1 MQSCKPILLSL
12 GSLMLVGGICASTA
26 SAQPLSAKTELT
38 SLLDADRLHINTRNI
53 DHARSTLDALLVD
66 STRNNDT
73 ERSASYVTDDGLLHL
88 LQNDLRSAQQLC
100 TAALEER
107 KKVCQ
112 PSDPKLAESYNALSI
127 VALHQQDYALAEQYV
142 QNAIEIEQ
150 KDPERNALRL
160 SDSYDIM
167 ARIYLDQGNFPKA
180 ELPAVQA
187 WKVRTRILGA
197 ASPVVAQSLYTLSI
211 YYAQK
216 GDFANAQTLLQD
228 SILYGDPL
236 QKSTSLFAQSMMYAA
251 QGNTEQ
257 SRKTFDEGT
266 KLKQAVLGDNNTG
279 VSAFK
284 TLYVKY
290 LWNHQHW
297 LDAIE
302 MRSSLSSHPLTQSLD
317 LDGRLVQRSFMQ
329 KEVPQQLILKNVAMV
344 ATIAI
349 GALTLM
355 GLLLFAPQFM
365 YLPNGTGLVEFLRAT
380 RREDLRPKRRP
391 EITKT
396 GLAAVGK
403 SSRQSTPQSNQ
414 QSTKQPTRQTQK
426 PNGRLGLQA
435 ERCATP
441 QWKPEEDSK
450 ASTSA
455 TKSEEK

>member
-1 MQSCKPILLSL
+1 MQFCKPILLSI
-12 GSLMLVGGICASTA
+12 GSLMLIGGICASTA
-26 SAQPLSAKTELT
+26 LAQPLSAKTELT
-38 SLLDADRLHINTRNI
+38 SLLDADRLHLGTRNI
-53 DHARSTLDALLVD
+53 DYARSILDGLLAD

-73 ERSASYVTDDGLLHL
+73 ERNASYATDEGLLQL

-100 TAALEER
+100 SVALEER
-107 KKVCQ
+107 KRICQ
-112 PSDPKLAESYNALSI
+112 PTDPKLADSYNALSI

-142 QNAIEIEQ
+142 QTAIEIEQ

-160 SDSYDIM
+160 SDSFDIM
-167 ARIYLDQGNFPKA
+167 ARIYLDEGNFQKA

-187 WKVRTRILGA
+187 WKIRTHVLGA
-197 ASPVVAQSLYTLSI
+197 ANPVVAQSLYTLSL

-257 SRKTFDEGT
+257 SRKTFDEGVA
-266 KLKQAVLGDNNTG
+266 LKKAVLGDNNSG

-302 MRSSLSSHPLTQSLD
+302 MRGTITPHPLTQSLD

-329 KEVPQQLILKNVAMV
+329 KEIPQQLILKNVAMV

-349 GALTLM
+349 GALTVM

-365 YLPNGTGLVEFLRAT
+365 YLPSGTGLVEFLRAT
-380 RREDLRPKRRP
+380 RREDLRPTRRT

-403 SSRQSTPQSNQ
+403 STQQPPQLAQ
-414 QSTKQPTRQTQK
+414 R

-435 ERCATP
+435 ERAATP
-441 QWKPEEDSK
+441 QWKPEDDRLSSMESD
-450 ASTSA
+450 
-455 TKSEEK
+455 EKDD

>member
-1 MQSCKPILLSL
+1 MQFCKPILLSI
-12 GSLMLVGGICASTA
+12 GSLMLIGGMCASNA
-26 SAQPLSAKTELT
+26 LAQPLSAKTELT
-38 SLLDADRLHINTRNI
+38 SLLDADRLHIGTRNI
-53 DHARSTLDALLVD
+53 DYARSILDGLLVE
-66 STRNNDT
+66 STRNKDI
-73 ERSASYVTDDGLLHL
+73 ERSASYATDEGLLQL

-100 TAALEER
+100 LVALEER
-107 KKVCQ
+107 KRICQ
-112 PSDPKLAESYNALSI
+112 PTDPKLAESYNALSI
-127 VALHQQDYALAEQYV
+127 VALHQQDYALAEQFAQTAV
-142 QNAIEIEQ
+142 GIEE

-160 SDSYDIM
+160 SDSFDIM
-167 ARIYLDQGNFPKA
+167 ARIYLDEGNFQKA

-187 WKVRTRILGA
+187 WKIRTHVLGA
-197 ASPVVAQSLYTLSI
+197 ANPVVAQSLYTLSL

-236 QKSTSLFAQSMMYAA
+236 QKSSSLFAQSMMYAA

-266 KLKQAVLGDNNTG
+266 ALKQAVLGDNNSG

-302 MRSSLSSHPLTQSLD
+302 MRGSLTQHPLTQSLD

-329 KEVPQQLILKNVAMV
+329 KEIPQQLILKNVAMV

-349 GALTLM
+349 GALTVM

-365 YLPNGTGLVEFLRAT
+365 YLPSGTGLVEFLRAT
-380 RREDLRPKRRP
+380 RREDLRPTRRT

-403 SSRQSTPQSNQ
+403 STQ
-414 QSTKQPTRQTQK
+414 QPTQQTQK
-426 PNGRLGLQA
+426 PNGKLGLQA
-435 ERCATP
+435 ERAAAP
-441 QWKPEEDSK
+441 QWKPEEEKISSLKSK
-450 ASTSA
+450 
-455 TKSEEK
+455 E